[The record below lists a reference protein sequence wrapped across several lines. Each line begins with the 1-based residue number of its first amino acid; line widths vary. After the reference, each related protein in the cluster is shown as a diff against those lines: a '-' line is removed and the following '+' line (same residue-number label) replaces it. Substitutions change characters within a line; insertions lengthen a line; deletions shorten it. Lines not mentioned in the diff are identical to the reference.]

1 MRMSDLIGDRYK
13 EKPADCTVESH
24 ALMVRGGYIK
34 QVGTGIYS
42 LFTPARRSTRKIE
55 QIIREE
61 MDAVDGQEVLFPV
74 ALPADLWKESGRYE
88 SVGKELLRFRDR
100 MGADMVL
107 GMTHEEAAVH
117 LVRDLAKSYTRYPFM
132 IYQIQTKFRD
142 EPRARGGLIR
152 VREFTMKDAY
162 SFHTSQ
168 ESLEKYYY
176 RCHRAYERIFARCGA
191 KKFVSVLSDSGM
203 MGGSISHEFM
213 LLSPI
218 GEDTIVTCTSCDY
231 RANMEAAECITDNSG
246 MEAMDNLELVH
257 TPEMKTIEEVAEF
270 LHADIKH
277 TCKAVVY
284 QKNEDDSYVIVFLRG
299 DHEVNETKLRN
310 YVGAEIHAA
319 KIEPESGIVAGFIG
333 LKDLK
338 CPKGSVIVVDRSLK
352 GIGSLISGANKP
364 DYHYT
369 GFNIARDFG
378 TVEYADISKANLGGI
393 CPKCGRPTLDVSSG
407 IEIGNIFQLGTKYS
421 KAMNMQYIDQNAELH
436 YPIMGCYGIGV
447 GRLLA
452 SICEESHDE
461 YGPVWPITIAPWEV
475 HICCLRADQEEISTI
490 GKSLYK
496 ELEDAGVETVID
508 DRPISA
514 GIMFSEADLLGLP
527 IRVTVSPRNCKEGV
541 VEVSSRDKTYS
552 EKVPVSEAKVAVIAL
567 KQKMYQDLNAAAPER
582 I

>member
-1 MRMSDLIGDRYK
+1 MKMIDLIGERYK
-13 EKPADCTVESH
+13 EKPADCTIESH

-61 MDAVDGQEVLFPV
+61 MDAIDGQEVLFPV
-74 ALPADLWKESGRYE
+74 ALPADLWKESGRFE
-88 SVGKELLRFRDR
+88 SVGKELLRFKDR

-117 LVRDLAKSYTRYPFM
+117 LVRDLAKSYARYPFM

-168 ESLEKYYY
+168 ESLEEYYY

-191 KKFVSVLSDSGM
+191 KRFVSVLSDSGM

-218 GEDTIVTCTSCDY
+218 GEDTIVTCSHCDY
-231 RANMEAAECITDNSG
+231 RANMEAADCITDNSG
-246 MEAMDNLELVH
+246 LEAVEGLRLVH
-257 TPEMKTIEEVAEF
+257 TPGMATIEDVAKF
-270 LHADIKH
+270 LGADIRH
-277 TCKAVVY
+277 TCKAVIY
-284 QKNEDDSYVIVFLRG
+284 QKNEDDSYVLVFLRG

-310 YVGAEIHAA
+310 HIGAEIHPAR
-319 KIEPESGIVAGFIG
+319 IDPESGIVAGFIG

-338 CPKGSVIVVDRSLK
+338 CPAGSVIVIDRSLK
-352 GIGSLISGANKP
+352 GIGSLVAGANQT

-369 GFNIARDFG
+369 GFNIERDYG
-378 TVEYADISKANLGGI
+378 SVEYADISKANAGGI
-393 CPKCGRPTLDVSSG
+393 CPKCGQPTLEVSSG
-407 IEIGNIFQLGTKYS
+407 IEIGNIFQLGIKYS
-421 KAMNMQYIDQNAELH
+421 KAMDMQYIDQNSEMH

-452 SICEESHDE
+452 SICEESHDD

-475 HICCLRADQEEISTI
+475 EICCLRPDQENISAI
-490 GKSLYK
+490 GNSLYR
-496 ELEDAGVETVID
+496 ELSKAGVETVLD

-527 IRVTVSPRNCKEGV
+527 IRVTVSPRNCKEDV
-541 VEVSSRDKTYS
+541 VEISRRDKTYS
-552 EKVPVSEAKVAVIAL
+552 EKVPISEAAAAVIAL
-567 KQKMYQDLNAAAPER
+567 REKMYQELEDAAPER